1 MNIGFEAKRVFH
13 NTTGLGNYSRDLV
26 RIMSTFYPENHYFLY
41 NPKQSQ
47 KGLFKANGV
56 NVFEKQPK
64 GFFNQ
69 LLTNTWRRLG
79 IVQDLKKDQIDLFH
93 GLSGEI
99 PVGLKKNGI
108 RSIVTIHDLIF
119 LRYPEYYSF
128 IDRAIYTRK
137 FKHAAEAADLVVAI
151 SEQTKQDIIDF
162 LGIDSKKIK
171 VIYQGCHAA
180 YKQAFSES
188 EKATVLKKYQLPEKF
203 ILNVGT
209 IEPRK
214 NAWSI
219 VKAIRDLDI
228 HLVLVGRET
237 AYAKKIRAYLAQ
249 EKLEHKVSFL
259 KGLTK
264 EELAIFYQSA
274 QVFVYPSRFEGFGIP
289 IIEALFSKTPVI
301 TSRGSC
307 FPEAGGAGST
317 YIDPDNVEEL
327 KQAIEQV
334 LNHPH
339 IAKKMADDGFS
350 YVQKFQDQFI
360 AEEWMKTYKQVL
372 KH

>member
-1 MNIGFEAKRVFH
+1 MKIGFEAKRVFH

-26 RIMSTFYPENHYFLY
+26 RIMSTFYPENDYYLY

-47 KGLFKANGV
+47 KELFQANEA
-56 NVFEKQPK
+56 NVFEKKPQ

-69 LLTNTWRRLG
+69 LLTNTWRRFG
-79 IVQDLKKDQIDLFH
+79 IVQDLKKDQVDLFH

-99 PVGLKKNGI
+99 PVGLKENGI
-108 RSIVTIHDLIF
+108 PSIVTIHDLIF
-119 LRYPEYYSF
+119 LRYPEYYSL
-128 IDRAIYTRK
+128 IDRTIYTRK
-137 FKHAAEAADLVVAI
+137 FKHAANAADLVVAI

-180 YKQAFSES
+180 YKQEFSES
-188 EKATVLKKYQLPEKF
+188 EKAAVLKKYQLPEKF

-219 VKAIRDLDI
+219 VKAIRYLDI

-259 KGLTK
+259 KGLSK
-264 EELAIFYQSA
+264 EELAILYQSA

-307 FPEAGGAGST
+307 FPEAGGPGST

-327 KQAIEQV
+327 KQAIKQV

-339 IAKKMADDGFS
+339 IAKKMADEGFS
-350 YVQKFQDQFI
+350 YVQKFQDQLI